1 MKTKRSGKLL
11 SRGLAVLL
19 LVSFFVGCGQV
30 RAEKKPVNTAYNY
43 RDLVVQKN
51 LDDYNPASE
60 ATVTVNGV
68 TYTGTYAETTQ
79 PFLQQCNSDVY
90 HTYKGDGF
98 SFSIGADDKKF
109 QELTLHTEKQ
119 DTCTFNKLE
128 CRKVADAIADDYI
141 SLDEYTVSYVAYDEH
156 YHYFEYCR
164 EVSGFKTFDRMLVGF
179 DCNGDLKQVV
189 LYLLGAFEN
198 VKSVKISEQIAQKAL
213 EESSRKNYLENY
225 PDSGKADLI
234 RVQIDSAEYL
244 TMTDAQQCALR
255 VFFQSGLTTEY
266 GEDGDIGGYILTAF
280 VIADHTK
287 RNWFKP

>member
-11 SRGLAVLL
+11 SRGLSVLL
-19 LVSFFVGCGQV
+19 LVSFLGGCGQD
-30 RAEKKPVNTAYNY
+30 RAEKKPVNTAYDY
-43 RDLVVQKN
+43 RELVIQKN

-90 HTYKGDGF
+90 YTYKGDGF

-109 QELTLHTEKQ
+109 QKLTLHSEKH
-119 DTCTFNKLE
+119 DTCTFNKTE

-141 SLDEYTVSYVAYDEH
+141 SLDEYTVSYVAYSEH
-156 YHYFEYCR
+156 HHYFDYMR
-164 EVSGFKTFDRMLVGF
+164 EVSGYKTFDRMLIGF
-179 DCNGDLKQVV
+179 DCNGDLIEVD
-189 LYLLGAFEN
+189 LWLLGAFKN
-198 VKSVKISEQIAQKAL
+198 VKSVDISEQIVQQAI
-213 EESSRKNYLENY
+213 EEDIRKTYE
-225 PDSGKADLI
+225 DSGKSDAAEQI
-234 RVQIDSAEYL
+234 RVQINYITAL
-244 TMTDAQQCALR
+244 TMTDAQQCAFG
-255 VFFQSGLTTEY
+255 VSFQSGFKTEVD
-266 GEDGDIGGYILTAF
+266 EDGDIGGYILNAF